1 MKVYKEVYQ
10 FKEQTPGGSEVKD
23 KIESLSETIAL
34 QREQSEVEAKNRD
47 RGGQGGAC
55 VAARRVAAPLRDGA
69 TGEGDGGGAGRGVDM
84 EKLWHGAAVCWRR
97 PRSAIFWAARF
108 CGRSG
113 VSARTV
119 GMRVDPSGT
128 GRCVPRAVYTEI

>member
-1 MKVYKEVYQ
+1 MLGGREYEV
-10 FKEQTPGGSEVKD
+10 V
-23 KIESLSETIAL
+23 L
-34 QREQSEVEAKNRD
+34 
-47 RGGQGGAC
+47 RGGERAARLRNAVLQKELDARLRGGAQEAATRAPAGPPPGSVPPSRFVFGQ
-55 VAARRVAAPLRDGA
+55 VADASA
-69 TGEGDGGGAGRGVDM
+69 EVD
-84 EKLWHGAAVCWRR
+84 
-97 PRSAIFWAARF
+97 AARF